1 MSREVQMKYSEA
13 FKLKIVE
20 EYERGAYSL
29 EGLQKHYGIGGKC
42 TISTWIQKMGR
53 NELLGRKVLVMNADE
68 KTENQKLK
76 EEIRQLQKI
85 ISHQKIEV
93 LALES
98 LFEVA
103 GEEFGEDFK
112 KNCLKKLPAEVREK
126 LKGL

>member
-1 MSREVQMKYSEA
+1 MSRKVQMRYSQA
-13 FKLKIVE
+13 FKFKVVE
-20 EYERGAYSL
+20 EYERSGYSL
-29 EGLQKHYGIGGKC
+29 EDLQKHYGIGGKC
-42 TISTWIQKMGR
+42 TISKWIQKMGR
-53 NELLGRKVLVMNADE
+53 NEVLGRKVVVMNADE
-68 KTENQKLK
+68 KTEIQKLK
-76 EEIRQLQKI
+76 EEVQQLQKI

>member
-1 MSREVQMKYSEA
+1 VYSQA
-13 FKLKIVE
+13 FKLKVVQ
-20 EYERGAYSL
+20 EYERGTYSL
-29 EGLQKHYGIGGKC
+29 EELQKRYGIGGKC
-42 TISTWIQKMGR
+42 TISTWIKKMGR
-53 NELLGRKVLVMNADE
+53 NELLGRKVLVMNEDE

-76 EEIRQLQKI
+76 EEIRQLQKV

-112 KNCLKKLPAEVREK
+112 KNCLKKLPAEVRKK
-126 LKGL
+126 LEGL

>member
-1 MSREVQMKYSEA
+1 MSREVQMVYSQA
-13 FKLKIVE
+13 FKLKVVE
-20 EYERGAYSL
+20 EYERGVYSL
-29 EGLQKHYGIGGKC
+29 GELQKRYGIGGKC

-53 NELLGRKVLVMNADE
+53 SELLGRKVVVMDAEE

-76 EEIRQLQKI
+76 EEVRQLQKI

-112 KNCLKKLPAEVREK
+112 KNCLKKLPAEVRKK
-126 LKGL
+126 LEGL